1 MKEKGFVP
9 FSAAGAIMV
18 VVIIAVVAQAE
29 FFRHQGSLGI
39 AYDSSL
45 SFLVTTAAEIHGNLQ
60 LIAKRA
66 VYQALW
72 EVSKVASDYPENRL
86 QEIEIRA
93 TKYFHTL
100 ISELELSEHDARIE
114 LIVPEEAKWSL
125 IKISEAAGGFVH
137 ATVSLPNESRIKITT
152 WDSSAKISIPF
163 ENVDLLIDSRYFLL
177 ARKMDE
183 FVKKKGNIIGLWTAL
198 EYSKFLTDLI
208 RSKKIVLDRSNTK
221 KAFEAAWAIQE
232 LETFGSTDYWATMLT
247 EIRNGIDSSAEHGD
261 DLEIFCRENI
271 YELLPPAPLKE
282 VPGISVYRDLKL
294 KDIIFQRQDPAGWMG
309 LPTATPIPLGT
320 SGATVWWGQ
329 WEITIE
335 TEEEPV
341 EEIFDFDYPTI
352 PVIYGSFFAHLPLAY
367 RWEFSEKKFTTIVTI
382 VSPEPFLILI
392 R

>member
-1 MKEKGFVP
+1 MNEKGFVP
-9 FSAAGAIMV
+9 FSAAGAIIV
-18 VVIIAVVAQAE
+18 IVIIAVVAQAE
-29 FFRHQGSLGI
+29 FFRHQESLGI

-100 ISELELSEHDARIE
+100 ISEIKFSEHDARIE
-114 LIVPEEAKWSL
+114 LIVPEEAERSL
-125 IKISEAAGGFVH
+125 VKISEAAGGFVH
-137 ATVSLPNESRIKITT
+137 ATVSLPKEARIKITT
-152 WDSSAKISIPF
+152 WDSNAKISIPF
-163 ENVDLLIDSRYFLL
+163 DNVDLLVDSRYFLL

-183 FVKKKGNIIGLWTAL
+183 FVKKKGNLIGLWTTL
-198 EYSKFLTDLI
+198 EYSKVLTDLI
-208 RSKKIVLDRSNTK
+208 LSKKVVLDRSKTK
-221 KAFEAAWAIQE
+221 TAFEAAWAIQE
-232 LETFGSTDYWATMLT
+232 LETFGSTDYWATVFT
-247 EIRNGIDSSAEHGD
+247 EILTGIDSSAGRGD
-261 DLEIFCRENI
+261 NFGILCRENI

-282 VPGISVYRDLKL
+282 IPGISVYRDLRS
-294 KDIIFQRQDPAGWMG
+294 KDIIFQRQDPAGLMG

-329 WEITIE
+329 WEITLE
-335 TEEEPV
+335 TEEEPI

-352 PVIYGSFFAHLPLAY
+352 PVIYGSFCAHLPLAY
-367 RWEFSEKKFTTIVTI
+367 RWVFSEKKFTTVITI
-382 VSPEPFLILI
+382 VSPEPFLIIVL
-392 R
+392 

>member
-1 MKEKGFVP
+1 
-9 FSAAGAIMV
+9 
-18 VVIIAVVAQAE
+18 
-29 FFRHQGSLGI
+29 
-39 AYDSSL
+39 
-45 SFLVTTAAEIHGNLQ
+45 
-60 LIAKRA
+60 
-66 VYQALW
+66 
-72 EVSKVASDYPENRL
+72 
-86 QEIEIRA
+86 
-93 TKYFHTL
+93 
-100 ISELELSEHDARIE
+100 ELSEHDARIE

-208 RSKKIVLDRSNTK
+208 RSKKVVLDRSNTK

-232 LETFGSTDYWATMLT
+232 LETFGSTDYWAAMLT
-247 EIRNGIDSSAEHGD
+247 EIRNDIDSSAGHGD

-352 PVIYGSFFAHLPLAY
+352 PVIYGSFCAHLSLAY
-367 RWEFSEKKFTTIVTI
+367 RWEFSEKKFTTVVTI